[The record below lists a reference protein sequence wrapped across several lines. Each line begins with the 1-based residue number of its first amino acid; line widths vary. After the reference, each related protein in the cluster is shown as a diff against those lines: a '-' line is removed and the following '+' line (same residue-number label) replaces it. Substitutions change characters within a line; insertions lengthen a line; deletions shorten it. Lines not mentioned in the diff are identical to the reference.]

1 MSKIEVRNVKVL
13 NSASE
18 ETLCFTATVV
28 VDGLV
33 AGAVSNDGRGG
44 ANRYEPHTLERVVAA
59 YAATLPPLTYGD
71 NTPKTIPHSADSAL
85 GEVVDEFLSRKELDR
100 TLKNYVVFLGE
111 NDKKLYKGRKLAK
124 GADSKVAALAIV
136 GKPDVAAILNLLPA
150 DEAFKIWRGVY
161 AGIPGVGL

>member
-1 MSKIEVRNVKVL
+1 MPKIEVRNVRVL

-44 ANRYEPHTLERVVAA
+44 ANRYEPHTLERVLTA
-59 YAATLPPLTYGD
+59 YAATLPPLSYGD
-71 NTPKTIPHSADSAL
+71 NTPKTLPHNADSAI
-85 GEVVDEFLSRKELDR
+85 GEVVDEFLSRKELER
-100 TLKNYVVFLGE
+100 TLKNYVVFLS
-111 NDKKLYKGRKLAK
+111 NTNALKKSRKLAK
-124 GADSKVAALAIV
+124 GADSKVAAQVWV
-136 GKPDVAAILNLLPA
+136 GRPEVNAVLNLLPVE
-150 DEAFKIWRGVY
+150 EALKIWRGTY